1 MAIMKI
7 VESPDNLLR
16 QKSKEVSVFGDE
28 LKAFIADMLET
39 MYNEDGAGLAAV
51 QVGHLKRIFTVDIS
65 ESGDSPIIFINP
77 EIIASSEKKIC
88 FSEGCLS
95 FPGGRLMIDRPEVVT
110 VKYQDEMGNTNEITA
125 DGWLSR
131 AIQHEGDHLDGI
143 LLVDHVSKLKADM
156 LNKKVHK
163 LQKQREK

>member
-7 VESPDNLLR
+7 VESPEEILR
-16 QKSKEVSVFGDE
+16 QRSQEVNIFGDE
-28 LKAFIADMLET
+28 LKALIDDMLET
-39 MYNEDGAGLAAV
+39 MYNEQGAGLAAV
-51 QVGHLKRIFTVDIS
+51 QVGHLKRLFIVDIS
-65 ESGDSPIIFINP
+65 EDGNAPLVFINP
-77 EIIASSEKKIC
+77 EIVTASEQKIC

-110 VKYQDEMGNTNEITA
+110 VKYQDEMGNSKEMTA

-131 AIQHEGDHLDGI
+131 AIQHENDHLNGV
-143 LLVDHVSKLKADM
+143 LLIDYVSKLKADM

-163 LQKQREK
+163 YQKQREK